1 MTMARTGPRGGLGI
15 QWITRARLALLGH
28 EELSALLFWAALVG
42 FGGALASV
50 VFREAIRELHWGL
63 TGQSGGFVQTAAAL
77 AGWHRVAIPVV
88 GGLAAGAVLQY
99 GARLVS
105 SRRAVDYME
114 AVVVGDGAIAARPT
128 LLKSLS
134 SLLSIA
140 SGGSIGREGPM
151 VQLAALFGSKL
162 GALRRAPVTR
172 RRLLVACGGAA
183 GIAAAYNAPIAGALF
198 VAEVVMGS
206 IAMES
211 FGPLLVAAV
220 TANATVHHFL
230 GYGPIFQI
238 PVFSFTSNWELVVY
252 AMLGVLLGHAAPS
265 FLTLLDGAKRGFAAL
280 PLPLYLK
287 LGLGGLIVGLLS
299 LVFPQ
304 VWGNGYSVVDG
315 ILHGNLTGWLLVGIL
330 VAKLLSTAAT
340 VGSGAVGGVFTP
352 TLFVGAAIGALA
364 GGLAQWLLPHVIAG
378 TGGYALVGMG
388 ALLAATTHAPL
399 MSVLM
404 IFEMTLDYQ
413 VVLPLILACVT
424 AHYTAKV
431 YRHGTSVYED
441 ALRPTLPEGAQDW
454 RMRTVSQLSR
464 LPAAVVTQDTSVRR
478 MLDTLPARPAQTVYV
493 VDDDN
498 QLLASLSPRTV
509 LEQVRRGR
517 IDPATSVGDIAV
529 AAGYT
534 LTPEMSLTEALE
546 GFLRER
552 ATVLP
557 VTSGQWHTRLL
568 GEVSRHDLLLAIQER
583 MTESRSAPGAA
594 E

>member
-1 MTMARTGPRGGLGI
+1 MARTRSGRIPGLR
-15 QWITRARLALLGH
+15 WITRARLALFGH
-28 EELSALLFWAALVG
+28 EELAAILFWAALVG

-50 VFREAIRELHWGL
+50 VFREAIRYLHWSL
-63 TGQSGGFVQTAAAL
+63 TGQSGGFVQTAIAL
-77 AGWHRVAIPVV
+77 ASWHRVGVPVL
-88 GGLAAGAVLQY
+88 GGLLAGVVLQY

-114 AVVVGDGAIAARPT
+114 AVVVGDGAIAGRPT

-140 SGGSIGREGPM
+140 SGASIGREGPM
-151 VQLAALFGSKL
+151 VQLAALLGSKIANA
-162 GALRRAPVTR
+162 GDAPVPR
-172 RRLLVACGGAA
+172 RRLLVACGAAA

-198 VAEVVMGS
+198 VGEVVIGS

-238 PVFSFTSNWELVVY
+238 PVFSFSSNWELVVY
-252 AMLGVLLGHAAPS
+252 ALLGILLGHAAPS
-265 FLTLLDGAKRGFAAL
+265 FLALLNGAKRAFSAL
-280 PLPLYLK
+280 PLPLFAR
-287 LGLGGLIVGLLS
+287 LGLGGLVVGLLS
-299 LVFPQ
+299 LVYPQ
-304 VWGNGYSVVDG
+304 VWGNGYSVVDA
-315 ILHGNLTGWLLVGIL
+315 ILHGNLVGWMLVGVL

-364 GGLAQWLLPHVIAG
+364 GTLAQLLLPQVVTA

-399 MSVLM
+399 TSVLM

-431 YRHGTSVYED
+431 YRHGASVYED
-441 ALRPTLPEGAQDW
+441 ALRPTLPAELQDW
-454 RMRTVSQLSR
+454 RMRTVSQLSKP
-464 LPAAVVTQDTSVRR
+464 PAAVVTRDTRIGD
-478 MLDTLPARPAQTVYV
+478 MLARLPARPAETVYV
-493 VDDDN
+493 VDEDGE
-498 QLLASLSPRTV
+498 LVGSLNPRT
-509 LEQVRRGR
+509 LLPQVRRR
-517 IDPATSVGDIAV
+517 QVDSEAPAGSIAV
-529 AAGYT
+529 AAGNS
-534 LTPEMSLTEALE
+534 LSPDMSLTEALE
-546 GFLRER
+546 VFLRER

-557 VTSGQWHTRLL
+557 VTSGQWHARLL

-583 MTESRSAPGAA
+583 ISETREQASA
-594 E
+594 